1 MTYRGKSKAELHYE
15 ASNHAVEVI
24 NIIVENLVI
33 ECDYITEDA
42 YVYATTNAD
51 VEQIEKEA
59 KAYKTLGI
67 EGELIDSLP
76 LNIDMKRAVVM
87 KNQAQFHPLKFLS
100 KLVDE
105 LVEMGVKIYGNT
117 VAVNIDEG
125 KYATV
130 QTRDNHQITADHV
143 LICSH
148 FPFYEGLG
156 FYSTRLY
163 AERSY
168 VVAGKPKNEYAGG
181 MYISADDPTRS
192 VRSVTMNDEEM
203 VLVIG
208 ESHKIGQGEDTTKH
222 YEALRDFGEQIFNW
236 EDISYRWSAQDLT
249 TLDKVPYVGEI

>member
-1 MTYRGKSKAELHYE
+1 LPLPFL
-15 ASNHAVEVI
+15 
-24 NIIVENLVI
+24 IIPQICLSSSFSFLLI
-33 ECDYITEDA
+33 PPTHRPTLFPY
-42 YVYATTNAD
+42 TTLFRS
-51 VEQIEKEA
+51 

-67 EGELIDSLP
+67 EGELTDSLP
-76 LNIDMKRAVVM
+76 LNIDMKRAILM
-87 KNQAQFHPLKFLS
+87 KDQAQFHPLKFLS

-105 LVEMGVKIYGNT
+105 LVKSGVKIYGT
-117 VAVNIDEG
+117 IVAVKIDEG
-125 KYATV
+125 NYATE
-130 QTRDNHQITADHV
+130 QTREKNDITADHV

-168 VVAGKPKNEYAGG
+168 VVAGKPKDEYAGG

-208 ESHKIGQGEDTTKH
+208 ES
-222 YEALRDFGEQIFNW
+222 
-236 EDISYRWSAQDLT
+236 
-249 TLDKVPYVGEI
+249 